1 MDNFMNDN
9 IKDLISPIRFIPFKN
24 FRKPVRLGF
33 KHNKPRALKQ
43 KRNIILKINLPQ
55 II

>member
-1 MDNFMNDN
+1 MNEFMRDN
-9 IKDLISPIRFIPFKN
+9 IKDLVSPIRFIPFKN
-24 FRKPVRLGF
+24 FKKPVRLGF
-33 KHNKPRALKQ
+33 KNNKPRALKQ